1 MAKRS
6 HGDGGI
12 DQRGENIYRLR
23 YRVGGKRYNK
33 TFHGTLTEAR
43 RELRRLLKSGDDG
56 GHVAPS
62 RRTLREWAD
71 NWINLKTAE
80 RRAKTVA
87 RYAELLSRHVL
98 PKLGDR
104 PLQQIKP
111 IEIQLLYA
119 ELSYQVYIRVS

>member
-1 MAKRS
+1 MKGHIQQRGTSMAKRS

-12 DQRGENIYRLR
+12 DQRGENTYRLR

-62 RRTLREWAD
+62 KKTLGQWIEEWLAAGAPGRKKRR
-71 NWINLKTAE
+71 
-80 RRAKTVA
+80 V
-87 RYAELLSRHVL
+87 
-98 PKLGDR
+98 G
-104 PLQQIKP
+104 QQSLEPAI
-111 IEIQLLYA
+111 A
-119 ELSYQVYIRVS
+119 